1 MDRCCSL
8 YLHCLSITGLL
19 SDFFQAPY
27 RTPVCWMFAVFFFF
41 ADTTKHFAHLTA
53 GSKKALSHFRKL
65 KNLPKKLF
73 SKKILCLLCSETSFI
88 FPPCWTSYLSLRSG
102 FADRCLKPLLKL
114 AEFAFSS
121 HGYLLACSV
130 ISVSQHFWSH
140 QKMEIHLPESI
151 INLPDFSCPSD
162 CLKPVSL

>member
-1 MDRCCSL
+1 MLLTLFTLSVNHRSVIRFLPGPLQNACVLDVCCVF
-8 YLHCLSITGLL
+8 LHWIPQSILHIWQLVAKRPSVT
-19 SDFFQAPY
+19 SES
-27 RTPVCWMFAVFFFF
+27 
-41 ADTTKHFAHLTA
+41 
-53 GSKKALSHFRKL
+53 SKTYQ
-65 KNLPKKLF
+65 KKLF

-121 HGYLLACSV
+121 HGYSLACSV

>member
-1 MDRCCSL
+1 MLLTLFTLSVNHRSVIRFLPGPLQNACVLDVCC
-8 YLHCLSITGLL
+8 G
-19 SDFFQAPY
+19 
-27 RTPVCWMFAVFFFF
+27 FF
-41 ADTTKHFAHLTA
+41 ALDTTKHFAHLTA

-65 KNLPKKLF
+65 KNLPKKMF